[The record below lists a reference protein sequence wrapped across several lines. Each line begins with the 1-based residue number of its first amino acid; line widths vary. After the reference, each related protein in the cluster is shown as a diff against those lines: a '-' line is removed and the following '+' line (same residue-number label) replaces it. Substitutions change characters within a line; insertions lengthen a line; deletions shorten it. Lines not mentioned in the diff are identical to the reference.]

1 MHGRSHKSLLLETGT
16 SSVLYFHTW
25 ANDDQGVDRHL
36 FGLKKMLKQGE
47 PIYAEPA
54 FEQSSHGELN
64 TSQLSISDGRV
75 RV

>member
-1 MHGRSHKSLLLETGT
+1 MADRTSLCCLRQ
-16 SSVLYFHTW
+16 VLRLFYISIRG
-25 ANDDQGVDRHL
+25 QMMIKVDRHL